1 MYLKYSQSIV
11 SILETQQLTSVREK
25 LLLVGIQQ
33 GFPKERIKKK
43 IKSVHVGC
51 RDLAIGIKGIQY
63 KSIQLRFHNNRPII
77 DYQQFP

>member
-43 IKSVHVGC
+43 IKCPRWMQRFSN
-51 RDLAIGIKGIQY
+51 RD
-63 KSIQLRFHNNRPII
+63 
-77 DYQQFP
+77 